1 MKEILEGLIDVA
13 RQMKEL
19 LNLIKEAEKTEADSG
34 LVRFGDLEDWQFF
47 TFSEDG
53 PLMKIPAS
61 EGFNTLDMGR
71 DFAGDQY
78 TYEDHVLVRPIEVEI
93 RKKVPG
99 EVSVEIDADD
109 ACDIFD
115 CYCTGRPLGDFG
127 DKCPRCDY
135 TWTLTATPKTK
146 TKTKTTEEAN

>member
-1 MKEILEGLIDVA
+1 MEVCENKVKNVESA
-13 RQMKEL
+13 
-19 LNLIKEAEKTEADSG
+19 ADSG
-34 LVRFGDLEDWQFF
+34 LVRFGDLEDWQCFKEVEGGQY
-47 TFSEDG
+47 SDEAE
-53 PLMKIPAS
+53 PIAICMKTPEFA
-61 EGFNTLDMGR
+61 GFNAVDISE

-93 RKKVPG
+93 REKVPG
-99 EVSVEIDADD
+99 EVSVEIDADA

-115 CYCTGRPLGDFG
+115 CYCTGCLLADFG

-146 TKTKTTEEAN
+146 TKTKTTEEA